1 MNSERTDFNKIALIR
16 KLQILRELEM
26 KKPINEIDTDFI
38 DEINLFGLELKGLK
52 ATLTPEEVEEKVRKI
67 PFVEETAT
75 LNTTPESVK
84 GRSTKVN
91 THKILLIAAI
101 ISILVAIFTISSIA
115 FDWNIFDELKN
126 RFGTVAEAPVNE
138 EIDVGGVTVISRGE
152 IKVCDTVED
161 AIKYKNIDV
170 LYPTTLPDN
179 VVIEQIVLDNKNGK
193 DRAVF
198 KFDDSNFTYTVVFG
212 EKLPIEILSDDVVE
226 IRKIN
231 NIKCY
236 IIDMPDISRVQVYF
250 LYNNDLYMLRYN
262 DKQGLVEVIEN
273 LKELE

>member
-1 MNSERTDFNKIALIR
+1 MNSEKTDFNKIELIR
-16 KLQILRELEM
+16 KLEILRELEM

-38 DEINLFGLELKGLK
+38 DEVVLFGLELKGLK

-67 PFVEETAT
+67 PFVEKTTT
-75 LNTTPESVK
+75 LNTPPTSVK
-84 GRSTKVN
+84 GRATKVKS
-91 THKILLIAAI
+91 HKILLIAAI
-101 ISILVAIFTISSIA
+101 ISILVAIFTLSSIA

-138 EIDVGGVTVISRGE
+138 EIDVGGVTVESYGKITFY
-152 IKVCDTVED
+152 DTIEE
-161 AIKYKNIDV
+161 AMLYKNINV

-193 DRAVF
+193 DRVVF
-198 KFDDSNFTYTVVFG
+198 NFNDSLFTYSVVLN
-212 EKLPIEILSDDVVE
+212 ETLSEEILCFDKVE

-236 IIDMPDISRVQVYF
+236 IIDMLDINLIQVYF
-250 LYNNDLYMLRYN
+250 EYNGNLYQITYDN
-262 DKQGLVEVIEN
+262 KQGLVEVIEN
-273 LKELE
+273 LKEQQ

>member
-126 RFGTVAEAPVNE
+126 RFGTVANAPVDE
-138 EIDVGGVTVISRGE
+138 AVDVNGVTVYSRGE
-152 IKVCDTVED
+152 Y
-161 AIKYKNIDV
+161 IKYKTLEDIFDDKDMNV
-170 LYPTTLPDN
+170 LFAEKLPDGITVN
-179 VVIEQIVLDNKNGK
+179 GIVFDTIDSKEKIVFLFDNP
-193 DRAVF
+193 
-198 KFDDSNFTYTVVFG
+198 NFTYTVILDEYVS
-212 EKLPIEILSDDVVE
+212 EEIKNVSTE
-226 IRKIN
+226 IVKIN
-231 NIKCY
+231 GIDCY
-236 IIDMPDISRVQVYF
+236 VIDKRDVGIIQIYF
-250 LYNNDLYMLRYN
+250 EYN
-262 DKQGLVEVIEN
+262 DNLYKTTYMNKQGLIEVIEN
-273 LKELE
+273 LKELK